1 MKTRNKQTVKTGPF
15 DADIQAAAEKIV
27 DAYDIVMRREDDH
40 WVGHALEYPEA
51 IGVGKTIQE
60 CIAQTR
66 ESLIAG
72 VGTMLEMG
80 NTPPIAA
87 RQNVRSEQVNLR
99 LTPEEKA
106 LIESRSRAKGFR
118 GVADY
123 VRTAI
128 LAEK

>member
-1 MKTRNKQTVKTGPF
+1 MKNQKRQHVKTGPF

-27 DAYDIVMRREDDH
+27 DAYDIVLRREDDQ

-51 IGVGKTIQE
+51 LGVGKTVQQCME
-60 CIAQTR
+60 ATR

-80 NTPPIAA
+80 DTPPVAA